1 MNVHVESNFVGA
13 WFLLSTRLAVY
24 RVCNVQFCNGSYRHK
39 LVDLV
44 QRMNDLFE
52 RPCLIV
58 ELNREQQQRNFLE
71 TRDHRTKYVD
81 MIMVQLAQ
89 SNVRVLFSQDQ
100 TESAK
105 IMATMA
111 NKGNIEFTPSMVLGI
126 FREREGG
133 GGVEQQSLFRH
144 CLTKGEHFFKC
155 YFENL

>member
-52 RPCLIV
+52 RPCLII

-81 MIMVQLAQ
+81 MIMYFRDLLFKKSRLIILGFA
-89 SNVRVLFSQDQ
+89 RVTICVTQR
-100 TESAK
+100 
-105 IMATMA
+105 
-111 NKGNIEFTPSMVLGI
+111 I
-126 FREREGG
+126 FYARI
-133 GGVEQQSLFRH
+133 
-144 CLTKGEHFFKC
+144 
-155 YFENL
+155 